1 MEDSGV
7 EIYEDIIDYVLY
19 RFHVNTRNYKVYLLT
34 DMEFDVFNVECDV
47 IKSFYYNVSKH
58 PESELNG
65 YGEKFSEML
74 TKEYGEFFYQSGDD
88 SYISA
93 ALIHVNKVHNTI
105 NPVSEAI
112 EILNSKNGT
121 NKDVTFLDSMLKD
134 NSSYEYI
141 FLLRKQRDEELR
153 SDMPNKKIYCDV
165 IHEALHMVEHEKPP
179 SKWKFWVNKRKNQY
193 EMDRVTMEI
202 YNDWESGL

>member
-19 RFHVNTRNYKVYLLT
+19 RFDVNTRNYKVYLLT
-34 DMEFDVFNVECDV
+34 DAEFDVFNFECDV

-65 YGEKFSEML
+65 YSKKFSEML

-93 ALIHVNKVHNTI
+93 ALIHVHKVYNTI

-112 EILNSKNGT
+112 EILNTKNGT
-121 NKDVTFLDSMLKD
+121 NKDVTFLDSLLRD
-134 NSSYEYI
+134 NSRYEYI
-141 FLLRKQRDEELR
+141 FLLRKKRHEERRRDP
-153 SDMPNKKIYCDV
+153 SNKKIYCDV
-165 IHEALHMVEHEKPP
+165 IHEALHMVEHENPP
-179 SKWKFWVNKRKNQY
+179 SKWKFWVSKRKSIQ
-193 EMDRVTMEI
+193 EMDKVTVEI
-202 YNDWESGL
+202 YNDWDSGL